1 MFRIIFISLISTTLW
16 ACTTVQFSPVGLNQN
31 AIPVTKAAEVQV
43 YASKDSQKVIKQ
55 PYREIG
61 VLHYKG
67 SSELAVAIEALKEQ
81 AATQGGDAIID
92 IKVIAGGVIGT
103 LVLMEE

>member
-16 ACTTVQFSPVGLNQN
+16 ACTTVQFSPVSLNQN
-31 AIPVTKAAEVQV
+31 VESVAKAAEVQV

-55 PYREIG
+55 SYREIG

-67 SSELAVAIEALKEQ
+67 ASELAVAIEALKEQ
-81 AATQGGDAIID
+81 AVTQGGNAIID
-92 IKVIAGGVIGT
+92 IKVIAGGVVGT
-103 LVLMEE
+103 LVLIEE